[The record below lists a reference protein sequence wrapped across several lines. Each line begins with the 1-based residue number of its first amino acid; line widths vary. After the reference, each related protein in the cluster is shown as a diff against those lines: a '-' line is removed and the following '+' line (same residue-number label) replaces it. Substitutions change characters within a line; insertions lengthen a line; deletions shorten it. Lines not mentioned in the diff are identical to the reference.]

1 MREDPLLADSD
12 GAARLRGPAG
22 GAGGRVTVAVGGALP
37 ARGDRAGIPARARHR
52 HVPDCSRAAR
62 GPAADAVAALGETAV
77 TTEAACLVLRE
88 VRAAGSIFGPT
99 VTAVG
104 ALLHLT
110 PGLAEGR
117 LGGTREAGLGRARI
131 LCASKEGVARAGIT
145 VVAGDSTVG
154 HTEAARNE
162 GRAVDC
168 DHATVITGRTHVPIV
183 AGNVAKGTGDALTR
197 SIAGVGVRADVVVVA
212 RRPKRGITGRRA
224 DAALADGSRST
235 GRARGT
241 LRTVCQGIACAVHV
255 AAPILLA
262 TVELR
267 T

>member
-1 MREDPLLADSD
+1 M
-12 GAARLRGPAG
+12 
-22 GAGGRVTVAVGGALP
+22 
-37 ARGDRAGIPARARHR
+37 
-52 HVPDCSRAAR
+52 
-62 GPAADAVAALGETAV
+62 
-77 TTEAACLVLRE
+77 
-88 VRAAGSIFGPT
+88 
-99 VTAVG
+99 TAVG
-104 ALLHLT
+104 AVILLT

-145 VVAGDSTVG
+145 VVAGDSAVG
-154 HTEAARNE
+154 HTETARNE
-162 GRAVDC
+162 GRAVDR

-183 AGNVAKGTGDALTR
+183 AGNVAKMTGDALTR
-197 SIAGVGVRADVVVVA
+197 SIAGVGVRAGVVVVA
-212 RRPKRGITGRRA
+212 RRSKRGITGRRA

-235 GRARGT
+235 GRAR
-241 LRTVCQGIACAVHV
+241 RTFRAVCQGIAGAVDV